1 MKRCWIPAGA
11 AVLLFAASGL
21 MPALADEAPA
31 SKWVGSAD
39 VVNDYLFR
47 GISQTNRKP
56 AVQAGLEFDHAS
68 GWYIG
73 GWGSN
78 VSWLSDASTSAQPI
92 SSSLEIDLYGGYRGS
107 FSADWSYDVG
117 LYRYQYPGS
126 YPAGFTLP
134 NTTEGY
140 AALTWKSVSLK
151 YSHAFTNLFGYAD
164 SKHSSYVDLS
174 WNQEFAPGW
183 LLNAH
188 VGHQKVENMS
198 GASYTDWK
206 LGVTRNFASGYS
218 VALGYYDTNANKAI
232 YTNAHDHYL
241 GRATAVLALTK
252 AF

>member
-1 MKRCWIPAGA
+1 MKRCWISVGMA
-11 AVLLFAASGL
+11 ALLLVASGL
-21 MPALADEAPA
+21 APALADDAPA
-31 SKWVGSAD
+31 SKWVGSAG

-68 GWYIG
+68 GLYIG

-92 SSSLEIDLYGGYRGS
+92 SSSVELDLYGGYRGS
-107 FSADWSYDVG
+107 LSADWSYDVG

-140 AALTWKSVSLK
+140 ASLTWKSVSLK
-151 YSHAFTNLFGYAD
+151 YSYAFTNLFGYAD
-164 SKHSSYVDLS
+164 SKHSGYVDLS

-188 VGHQKVENMS
+188 VGHQKVEHIS
-198 GASYTDWK
+198 GASYSDWK
-206 LGVTRNFASGYS
+206 LGVTRNFANGYS
-218 VALGYYDTNANKAI
+218 VALGYYDTNASKAV

-241 GRATAVLALTK
+241 GRATAVLTLAK